1 MIFHRT
7 NAGHRWK
14 IGYKDVSFSNQRR
27 IKDVQRVS
35 LMREKGELVSSI
47 PGMFF
52 GCSLLCSTGCL
63 VIFFISECCVFTSER
78 FEFMANMKR
87 KRLFVKTSCRL

>member
-35 LMREKGELVSSI
+35 LMWEKG
-47 PGMFF
+47 GD
-52 GCSLLCSTGCL
+52 CLLFTGD
-63 VIFFISECCVFTSER
+63 VF
-78 FEFMANMKR
+78 
-87 KRLFVKTSCRL
+87 RLFIALFYGLFRDFLLSGELCVHE